1 MLSSGW
7 RKSLPDNP
15 PVSEAQDLVR
25 YLNRFELVA
34 VAIFENAMDEKIYK
48 FARRT
53 DYVKA
58 WDVASRHMEE
68 RQKGAWPKANLE
80 NLERLAKN
88 WDS

>member
-53 DYVKA
+53 D
-58 WDVASRHMEE
+58 RL
-68 RQKGAWPKANLE
+68 RQGLGCCVSAYGGTTKGC
-80 NLERLAKN
+80 LAQGEPREP
-88 WDS
+88 